1 VVADSPH
8 RGPLEA
14 LNLAEP
20 AVARLTAYLDAV
32 AAWSRRVNLT
42 GARTPE
48 ERAERLVG
56 DVLPIVALPGAGTLL
71 DVGSGNGSPGL
82 VLALLRDEGT
92 LLDVGSGNG
101 SPGLVLALL
110 RDDLA
115 VTLLEPRARRWAF
128 LREAVRT
135 SGGPRVDVRRERHDT
150 YSGAPARTV
159 TVRALALPLG
169 ELAPLVTPGG
179 RLVILGRR
187 PPLEGPFEAEAPGRA
202 GVHVFRRLGAVS
214 RET

>member
-1 VVADSPH
+1 VADSPH
-8 RGPLEA
+8 RRPLEA
-14 LNLAEP
+14 LNLEGP
-20 AVARLTAYLDAV
+20 AVARLSGYLDVV

-48 ERAERLVG
+48 ERVGRLVG
-56 DVLPIVALPGAGTLL
+56 DVLPILTLPG
-71 DVGSGNGSPGL
+71 S
-82 VLALLRDEGT
+82 GT

-110 RDDLA
+110 RDDLT

-128 LREAVRT
+128 LREAVRA
-135 SGGPRVDVRRERHDT
+135 SGRPGVEVLRERHDT

-159 TVRALALPLG
+159 TVRALALPLKG
-169 ELAPLVTPGG
+169 LAPLVAAGG

-187 PPLEGPFEAEAPGRA
+187 PPLEGPFQPEEAERTGA
-202 GVHVFRRLGAVS
+202 HLFRRVGAVS